1 MIKYVI
7 ERGIAMVKGKFLSAV
22 SAAVFFLSA
31 SLFAV
36 DSSCVRCHTDATVMK
51 GLFVPPVMGESEGE
65 G

>member
-1 MIKYVI
+1 MIQ
-7 ERGIAMVKGKFLSAV
+7 GKFLSAV
-22 SAAVFFLSA
+22 SAAAFLLSS

-36 DSSCVRCHTDATVMK
+36 DSSCVRCHTDAAVMK